1 MSGQSNTLAYYAT
14 IICNQKMFYSMGPK
28 TFLVCKK
35 GEESEEDIQSL
46 NRLHLTTVLA
56 IFNITKK
63 PSLAGWRVLA
73 SFAYK

>member
-1 MSGQSNTLAYYAT
+1 MQPKNVLQNGT
-14 IICNQKMFYSMGPK
+14 K

-46 NRLHLTTVLA
+46 NRLHLTSVLA

>member
-1 MSGQSNTLAYYAT
+1 MQ
-14 IICNQKMFYSMGPK
+14 PK
-28 TFLVCKK
+28 SVFQHWTKNIFSLQK

-46 NRLHLTTVLA
+46 NRLHLTSVLA

-73 SFAYK
+73 SLAYK